1 MRKVILQGIK
11 KNKNKKTTTNYKQL
25 GKEMYL
31 ITYIVRI
38 AAHSHMSRPQ
48 ICTGHAPKLAG
59 KHVKISRLAL
69 STI

>member
-11 KNKNKKTTTNYKQL
+11 KKKQKTTTNYKQL

-31 ITYIVRI
+31 IAYIVRI

-48 ICTGHAPKLAG
+48 ICSGHAPKLAG
-59 KHVKISRLAL
+59 KHVTISSLAL